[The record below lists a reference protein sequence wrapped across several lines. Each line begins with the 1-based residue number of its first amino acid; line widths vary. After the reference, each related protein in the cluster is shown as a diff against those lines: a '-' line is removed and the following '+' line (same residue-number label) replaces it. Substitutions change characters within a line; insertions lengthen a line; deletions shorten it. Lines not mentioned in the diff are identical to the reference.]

1 MKYPKKK
8 EKAENESKKAQRAEN
23 KVGMEKMEMMESK
36 MHGKN
41 RGSRSKNYKGKSC

>member
-1 MKYPKKK
+1 MKSVSKKK
-8 EKAENESKKAQRAEN
+8 VDAYKRHESAEQKS
-23 KVGMEKMEMMESK
+23 GHEKMEMIEGK